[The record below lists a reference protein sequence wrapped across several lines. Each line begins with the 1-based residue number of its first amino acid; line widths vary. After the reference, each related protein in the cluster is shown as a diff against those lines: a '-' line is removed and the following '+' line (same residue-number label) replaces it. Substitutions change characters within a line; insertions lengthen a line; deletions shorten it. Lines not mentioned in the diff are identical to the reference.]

1 MKTEMSCGAVVFTRE
16 AGELR
21 FVIIR
26 SKTGCY
32 GFPKGHIERGE
43 TEQQTALREIK
54 EETGLDVTLIDGF
67 RTTDSYVW
75 VRERRSDIHKT
86 VVYFLGTFCDQTPVP
101 QESEIAD
108 ISLMRYD
115 EAMAAFQFDGV
126 RRILTEANEFLKQ
139 ME

>member
-1 MKTEMSCGAVVFTRE
+1 MRNETSCGAVVFTQE
-16 AGELR
+16 GDELR

-26 SKTGCY
+26 SITGCY

-75 VRERRSDIHKT
+75 ARNRRPDIHKN
-86 VVYFLGTFCDQTPVP
+86 VIYFLGTFQGQTPIP
-101 QESEIAD
+101 QESEISAVA
-108 ISLMRYD
+108 LMRYED
-115 EAMAAFQFDGV
+115 AMAVLPFEGV

-139 ME
+139 MR